1 MGKWTSKQAITV
13 HHDKSYTSSYGNIKE
28 GPSPGWWNS
37 IGEITEDCLEE
48 VVPLLS
54 LKAD

>member
-28 GPSPGWWNS
+28 GPSPGCWNS

-48 VVPLLS
+48 VVPMLS